1 MRVKLTDGQRD
12 MLVLVGSQRTIRS
25 GLKGHLVGDGWRRL
39 DRLVELGLVKRLGF
53 GAHQITLAGR
63 TALSQ
68 HEDDGEGG
76 R

>member
-1 MRVKLTDGQRD
+1 
-12 MLVLVGSQRTIRS
+12 
-25 GLKGHLVGDGWRRL
+25 
-39 DRLVELGLVKRLGF
+39 VKRLGF